1 MLVPVAIGD
10 DQGVRKIDKK
20 DEGTAEKPNA
30 FFASVFTAELK
41 RSSLSKFFYE
51 DSMRTASC
59 QRVPRKY
66 FKTSWLMNKN
76 KLHGPGGIHPNRNC

>member
-1 MLVPVAIGD
+1 MPVAIGD

-20 DEGTAEKPNA
+20 DEGMAEKPNA
-30 FFASVFTAELK
+30 FFASAFTAEEFK

-51 DSMRTASC
+51 ESTRTASC
-59 QRVPRKY
+59 QRVHRKY